1 MTTPTSVQDYMAANL
16 VTLRPDMDIVEAMRL
31 LVERRISG
39 APVVD
44 LQGNL
49 VGVLSEQD
57 CLKLALEAG
66 YHEQWGGRV
75 SETMSGE
82 VRTVESESSILDAA
96 RLFVEGHYRRFPV
109 VKDGRLVGQLS
120 RRDVLRALLALA
132 QSRG

>member
-1 MTTPTSVQDYMAANL
+1 MTTRTSVQDYMAANL
-16 VTLRPDMDIVEAMRL
+16 ATLRPDMDIVEAMRL
-31 LVERRISG
+31 LVEKRISG

-57 CLKLALEAG
+57 CLRKALEAG
-66 YHEQWGGRV
+66 YHDQWGGRV
-75 SETMSGE
+75 SETMSAE
-82 VRTVESESSILDAA
+82 VHTVEAETSILDAA
-96 RLFVEGHYRRFPV
+96 RLFLDGQYRRFPV

-132 QSRG
+132 Q

>member
-1 MTTPTSVQDYMAANL
+1 MTTRASVQDYMAANL
-16 VTLRPDMDIVEAMRL
+16 VTLRPDMDIIEAMRL
-31 LVERRISG
+31 LVEQRISG

-66 YHEQWGGRV
+66 YHEQRGGRV
-75 SETMSGE
+75 SDTMSGE
-82 VRTVESESSILDAA
+82 VRTVEAESSILDVA
-96 RLFVEGHYRRFPV
+96 RLFLDGHHRRFPV

-132 QSRG
+132 R

>member
-1 MTTPTSVQDYMAANL
+1 MTARASVQDYMTANL
-16 VTLRPDMDIVEAMRL
+16 VTLRPDMDIIEAMRL
-31 LVERRISG
+31 LVEWRISG

-57 CLKLALEAG
+57 CLRLALEAG

-75 SETMSGE
+75 SETMSPE
-82 VRTVESESSILDAA
+82 VRTVDAETSILDVA
-96 RLFVEGHYRRFPV
+96 RLFLEGHYRRFPV

-120 RRDVLRALLALA
+120 RRDVLRALIALS
-132 QSRG
+132 Q